1 MDFIDTI
8 MKNKLTQY
16 KRTLRE
22 IFKYSD
28 NELLDIALSLVFL
41 FINPFTMYRVP
52 DTPTIWAITSI
63 LGGLLLFMGVL
74 ERHLSFRYWGNRIG
88 WLFLIT
94 IFAQCA
100 WCWCWSTDIFGY
112 VIQLILVWYSM
123 WRTKKQIDFYNTR
136 KK

>member
-1 MDFIDTI
+1 

-16 KRTLRE
+16 KRTLKE

-88 WLFLIT
+88 WLFSYYNICPVCLVLVLVYRY
-94 IFAQCA
+94 
-100 WCWCWSTDIFGY
+100 FGY